1 MSAPQSHH
9 STRPIPRSPLSPTA
23 RRHATHPGVGRTS
36 LLSEVLQR
44 AEEMKKREGSVTMLR
59 NGREQLRNAP
69 SSLPRRAGEEGDLRG
84 GGVTGGDDGEEVG
97 SDSSGPG

>member
-1 MSAPQSHH
+1 
-9 STRPIPRSPLSPTA
+9 
-23 RRHATHPGVGRTS
+23 
-36 LLSEVLQR
+36 
-44 AEEMKKREGSVTMLR
+44 MLR